1 MTNNTKENTM
11 NETLGSYHGKPVVVI
26 DISEYWNEAL
36 VRYAHPE
43 SNNLDQSTIGQ
54 GSFKIGLPLLKP
66 SPK

>member
-1 MTNNTKENTM
+1 M

-66 SPK
+66 LTNHPISGG